1 MNERWNWLTRYAVVI
16 LVALI
21 LAAALG
27 STDLFNKTR
36 LIGKT
41 LSASHLVRFLGFGGA
56 LAVFWLAALRASAL
70 IAGQGERW
78 RVVQALVLPL
88 ATLIVTASAHPVM
101 LLIVEPL
108 MDKSLRQIFDWAFIA
123 AIVGSAAWLLF
134 AMFNG
139 SASGQANDKLPA
151 ERREPEVTPSR
162 V

>member
-1 MNERWNWLTRYAVVI
+1 MNERWNWLARYAVVI
-16 LVALI
+16 IVALI

-56 LAVFWLAALRASAL
+56 LAVLWLAALRASAL
-70 IAGQGERW
+70 IGSQGERW
-78 RVVQALVLPL
+78 RVIEALVLPL
-88 ATLIVTASAHPVM
+88 ATLIVVASAHPVM

-108 MDKSLRQIFDWAFIA
+108 IDKSLRQIFDWTFIA
-123 AIVGSAAWLLF
+123 GIVGSAGWLLF

-139 SASGQANDKLPA
+139 PASGKSNQTLPA
-151 ERREPEVTPSR
+151 ERREPESTPSR
-162 V
+162 I